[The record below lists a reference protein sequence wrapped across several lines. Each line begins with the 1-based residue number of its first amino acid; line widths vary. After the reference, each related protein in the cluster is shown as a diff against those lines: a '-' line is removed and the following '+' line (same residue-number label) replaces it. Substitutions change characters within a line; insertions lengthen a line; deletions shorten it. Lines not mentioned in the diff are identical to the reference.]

1 MRSTYRH
8 PRAIVLTT
16 LGLGIAADLL
26 FYDRIPGISV
36 PLFIGLCIAGLFLFG
51 RLEQRFPTPGNRW
64 LGLAALLFATLTAV
78 RAEPTLVFLNA
89 TACITLILLQ
99 VGLFRGPLLSGLT
112 GAQYV
117 WRSIVAMVHIGI
129 QPPPAIL
136 RVLAALIPRGERS
149 RLLAPIGRGLLLAL
163 PIIVVFTLLLMA
175 ADTIFA
181 KYVAQAFAFSSWF
194 NGAELIA
201 HTILIGIV
209 IWMCS
214 GALLTA
220 LRDQSEQM
228 PAEGATQILPRAPWQ
243 LGCVEALTVLILV
256 DALFAGFMVIQAAY
270 LFGGLYTLT
279 QSGMTYA
286 DYARRGFF
294 ELIAVAFLSIGLLW
308 LLINRTRRDL
318 AWHGPAFNSSGALL
332 IFLTLGLLGSAF
344 QRMWL
349 YEQAYGFTHLRIYT
363 HVFMLWLVVLLG
375 LLLATLFSGKL
386 RWFPF
391 GGFVSA
397 LVVLALLTLA
407 DPETI
412 IVRANVARYQ
422 ATGNPDLIGAG
433 ADPVEEGY
441 GSYRPSREIDSGYL
455 ARLSPDAT
463 PALIEALPLLPPA
476 EQAAIRAGL
485 DDQRDWLVKEAAHS
499 GWPGWHFARW
509 RALAVLEHE

>member
-1 MRSTYRH
+1 MHSNFRH
-8 PRAIVLTT
+8 PHAIVLTT
-16 LGLGIAADLL
+16 LALGFAADLL
-26 FYDRIPGISV
+26 FYNRIPGISV
-36 PLFIGLCIAGLFLFG
+36 PLFIALCVAGLYLFS
-51 RLEQRFPTPGNRW
+51 RAEQRFATSGNRW

-89 TACITLILLQ
+89 TACIILILLQ
-99 VGLFRGPLLSGLT
+99 VGLFRGPLLAGLT
-112 GAQYV
+112 GAQYL
-117 WRSIVAMVHIGI
+117 WASIVAMFDIGI
-129 QPPPAIL
+129 RPPPAIL
-136 RVLAALIPRGERS
+136 RVFAALTPRGERL
-149 RLLAPIGRGLLLAL
+149 RLLVPIGRGLLLAF
-163 PIIVVFTLLLMA
+163 PIILVFTLLLMA
-175 ADTIFA
+175 ADSIFA
-181 KYVAQAFAFSSWF
+181 SYVVQAFSFSSWF
-194 NGAELIA
+194 NGSEIIS
-201 HTILIGIV
+201 HIFLIGIA
-209 IWMCS
+209 IWVCS

-220 LRDQSEQM
+220 LRDQAEQA
-228 PAEGATQILPRAPWQ
+228 PAEGATQVLPHAPWQ

-256 DALFAGFMVIQAAY
+256 DVLFAGFMVIQAAY
-270 LFGGLYTLT
+270 LFGGLYMLT

-308 LLINRTRRDL
+308 LLVNRTRRDV
-318 AWHGPAFNSSGALL
+318 AWHSPAFHSVGALL

-363 HVFMLWLVVLLG
+363 HVFMVWLVVLLG
-375 LLLATLFSGKL
+375 LLLATMVSGKL

-412 IVRANVARYQ
+412 IVRANMARFQ
-422 ATGNPDLIGAG
+422 ATGNLDLIGAG
-433 ADPVEEGY
+433 NDQTEDSY
-441 GSYRPSREIDSGYL
+441 GSYRPSRAIDTGYL

-463 PALIEALPLLPPA
+463 PALIEVLPTLPPA
-476 EQAAIRAGL
+476 EQATIREGL
-485 DDQRDWLVKEAAHS
+485 EEQRAWLQREAEHS

-509 RALAVLEHE
+509 RAWAVLE